1 MHIVPWASVA
11 IATLALAGCAS
22 IWTPEKVWT
31 RDLKSFA
38 LPVWTRDGMYLV
50 SGRAGALFLT
60 PPPLDLSRYRGV
72 LLEEIQIRTKHGSRD
87 LKPFEEERL
96 KGYFTRRLEHVFE
109 RNGWPIVETP
119 GEDVL
124 RARLLVKD
132 LELGRSRRSHF
143 GTIVSAVSGEKI
155 GIILELR
162 DALKNDRRLLFGDK
176 RRLPFG
182 VYAGSEAISI
192 RRVKDA
198 FYHFSIAV
206 QRRLEQAQR
215 GEFPPPPSP
224 PRPS

>member
-1 MHIVPWASVA
+1 MHLAQWASVA

-31 RDLKSFA
+31 RDGRWFA
-38 LPVWTRDGMYLV
+38 LPVWTSDGMYLV

-87 LKPFEEERL
+87 LKPAEEERL
-96 KGYFTRRLEHVFE
+96 KGFFTRRLEHVFE
-109 RNGWPIVETP
+109 RNGWPMVETP

-132 LELGRSRRSHF
+132 LELGRWRRSHF
-143 GTIVSAVSGEKI
+143 GAVISGVSGQKI

-162 DALKNDRRLLFGDK
+162 DALKSDRRLLFGDR

-182 VYAGSEAISI
+182 AYAGSEAISI

-198 FYHFSIAV
+198 FYHFSIDV
-206 QRRLEQAQR
+206 RRRLGQAKR
-215 GEFPPPPSP
+215 GEFPPPP
-224 PRPS
+224 RPS